1 MNRLLA
7 ASPLVLFLVAAC
19 GGSPTPPP
27 TTTPEP
33 APTVKEEPKPE
44 PSASAT
50 PAASASAPAPEPA
63 ATAKKPTGSGR
74 PQAIYNDVS
83 EPQTVGFDG
92 AVFRTS
98 DGAELRI
105 PGGALSEP
113 RNVIFS
119 LDKKAKGTTGVLGKV
134 YQIHVQTPSPL
145 PT

>member
-92 AVFRTS
+92 AVFNDPAAAGSRV
-98 DGAELRI
+98 AN
-105 PGGALSEP
+105 P
-113 RNVIFS
+113 
-119 LDKKAKGTTGVLGKV
+119 
-134 YQIHVQTPSPL
+134 
-145 PT
+145 